1 MKTCYKHVVF
11 DLDGTVYNTEKA
23 YMESLYCIV
32 KKLMP
37 NTKENVKTLSRFM
50 GTAIPDIQKELG
62 LDDDTFKTLCEEWID
77 GVTRYQDTIRPFD
90 GIISVIA
97 LLKERVI
104 HLGIVTS
111 RDYRFTSKLGAVV
124 SPLPVE
130 LTPYIKIS
138 ISADKVENPKPAPD
152 SLLKYMEMTGAK
164 REEILYIGD
173 TYNDYLCALNCGID
187 FGLAVWGTNLNKS
200 VNCTHHFLN
209 PWDIISAVFSYDSL
223 NYRFYRWAKEIQ
235 AIGQIGLAFSTNVF
249 DIERFNRLR
258 EISAEILSTMTEA
271 PIEKVR
277 DAILTDRGYITPK
290 IDTRAAVFNE
300 NDEILLVKEA
310 KNGKWSLPGGWC
322 DESENI
328 RSNTIKEVREE
339 AGMAVNCVKFVG
351 MLDKDKWNRSS
362 QPFHILMAL
371 TICRYGD
378 GQFVPN
384 DETLERRFFKLEDI
398 PVDELRV
405 GTTTIEQIRL
415 CFEALHT
422 ENWVP
427 VID

>member
-97 LLKERVI
+97 LLKERGI

-310 KNGKWSLPGGWC
+310 KNGKGSLPG
-322 DESENI
+322 
-328 RSNTIKEVREE
+328 
-339 AGMAVNCVKFVG
+339 
-351 MLDKDKWNRSS
+351 
-362 QPFHILMAL
+362 
-371 TICRYGD
+371 
-378 GQFVPN
+378 
-384 DETLERRFFKLEDI
+384 
-398 PVDELRV
+398 
-405 GTTTIEQIRL
+405 
-415 CFEALHT
+415 
-422 ENWVP
+422 
-427 VID
+427 